1 VKGLL
6 SFVLIV
12 LGSAF
17 QPTPSAICG
26 SGFEVLP
33 RNSGLYLFDKDFD
46 GPPPLGMTLFL
57 GHYSDS
63 DFGGFSFDLR
73 DLATKVARYNQK
85 TYPLHKLTPP
95 DLRSKTGIV
104 IKYRTDWSAL
114 EPLPFDLTRLS
125 GTLGIQAAG
134 SKNLIK
140 ITATPSSQDP
150 DISLIW
156 CRDVPS
162 GSLLRRPCPGLELD
176 PDYRAGLENLS
187 GRSISAF
194 VLERTSGKTVGD
206 RRDRYYGYELWVKP
220 SGKATCSLISDGSE
234 ADTLAAANACIR
246 RRLDVDAPLSIS
258 AGTIAVTNL
267 SGGRLGICD

>member
-1 VKGLL
+1 MKGLL

-125 GTLGIQAAG
+125 EALEIQVAG
-134 SKNLIK
+134 SKNLLK
-140 ITATPSSQDP
+140 ITAAPSSRDA

-176 PDYRAGLENLS
+176 PDYRAELENRS

-194 VLERTSGKTVGD
+194 VFERTSGKTVGD
-206 RRDRYYGYELWVKP
+206 GRDRYYGYQLWVKP

-234 ADTLAAANACIR
+234 ADTLSAANACIH
-246 RRLDVDAPLSIS
+246 RRLDVDAPLSFN
-258 AGTIAVTNL
+258 AKTIPLTALPRRRALV
-267 SGGRLGICD
+267 CE